1 MSPTVF
7 DVDFQSP
14 EVLLRAIDQYL
25 TMGVCPVSDVP
36 FPGAMVDVS
45 LRLLLPQAMN
55 IAVDGR
61 VIQQLGP
68 SLFLV
73 QLAGRLDLL
82 HLRTLA
88 ASPSPPTAPDL
99 EEAAPTGYES
109 DHSAAYATVPGLP
122 VEEKRRLA
130 RNGNKVMRQLLIK
143 DSNKSLHVMVVKN
156 PRVTLDEALEY
167 SKRPNLSGDALKAMG
182 QNRTFLNSQQFIFN
196 LVRNPSTPTDV
207 ATRLLSRLSPNQ
219 LRIIAKSNSV
229 RMPVSAGAR
238 KLVLQKLGG

>member
-1 MSPTVF
+1 MPPPVF
-7 DVDFQSP
+7 EVDFRSP
-14 EVLLRAIDQYL
+14 EALLPALDQYL

-45 LRLLLPQAMN
+45 LRLMLPGETTVS
-55 IAVDGR
+55 VDGR
-61 VIQQLGP
+61 VIQQMGP

-82 HLRTLA
+82 HLKALA
-88 ASPSPPTAPDL
+88 TSAPADQPL
-99 EEAAPTGYES
+99 EDEAPTGYES
-109 DHSAAYATVPGLP
+109 DHSAVYATVPSLP

-143 DSNKSLHVMVVKN
+143 DPNKSLHVMVVQN

-167 SKRPNLSGDALKAMG
+167 SKRPNVSGDALKTLA

-196 LVRNPSTPTDV
+196 LVRNPSTPTDI

-229 RMPVSAGAR
+229 RMPISAGAR
-238 KLVLQKLGG
+238 KLVLQKLGK